1 MIWLV
6 ILYECVDRE
15 MLGKTNAA
23 PLGQTPFCCNHRSE
37 RLFLKSIK
45 GYLAFMYPMH
55 TIMSNVRK
63 YHAFCKNFLFGAR
76 AKIIYC
82 MYMFCRLNYRPK
94 GGAKSKMCISTS
106 GVTGCLGDE
115 TQKAGIP
122 DIFRIFSLYTFNC
135 KTYILGRFQTPTGQ
149 TAEHWMC
156 NCTSISLFTR
166 LAI

>member
-1 MIWLV
+1 MFLS
-6 ILYECVDRE
+6 ECVERE
-15 MLGKTNAA
+15 MLEEKHMQWPWGK
-23 PLGQTPFCCNHRSE
+23 TPFCCNHRSE

-122 DIFRIFSLYTFNC
+122 NISRIFSLYTFNW
-135 KTYILGRFQTPTGQ
+135 KTYIGTTQNTV
-149 TAEHWMC
+149 A
-156 NCTSISLFTR
+156 TSIGRT
-166 LAI
+166 A